1 MKKLEESAVQVIM
14 EKEKTIQ
21 ELVDKIN
28 EMQNHLETDNSL
40 QYKMVEMEEGFQQ
53 SLLSKDDEIS

>member
-40 QYKMVEMEEGFQQ
+40 QYKIVEMEEGFQQ